1 MNQNAEMI
9 HFNLYTLCRRLLLS
23 PDLKFSSTHFK
34 QLVNL
39 KKMSEL
45 VPLTDWIWQR
55 LMVFNVQIEKSQNI
69 ADGAR
74 WSKYVWN
81 IFFIVFSVVHFSYYQ
96 IYLIQIWKTFN
107 IGALQTDKT
116 FNHPWTMNW
125 ILNEMWK
132 GNSGETLC
140 AVAFGTVLA
149 VSAALAEM
157 PRYVLCILSQHK
169 DKKTTNMK

>member
-1 MNQNAEMI
+1 
-9 HFNLYTLCRRLLLS
+9 
-23 PDLKFSSTHFK
+23 
-34 QLVNL
+34 
-39 KKMSEL
+39 
-45 VPLTDWIWQR
+45 
-55 LMVFNVQIEKSQNI
+55 MVFNVQIEKSQNI

-74 WSKYVWN
+74 RSKYVWN

-149 VSAALAEM
+149 VLAALAEI

>member
-1 MNQNAEMI
+1 MI

-23 PDLKFSSTHFK
+23 PDLKLSSTHFK

-69 ADGAR
+69 AHGAR
-74 WSKYVWN
+74 RSKYVWN
-81 IFFIVFSVVHFSYYQ
+81 IFFIVFSVVHFSYCQ
-96 IYLIQIWKTFN
+96 IYLKQIWKTFN

-116 FNHPWTMNW
+116 FNHPCTMNW

-149 VSAALAEM
+149 VLATLAEI

>member
-1 MNQNAEMI
+1 MNQNAEMP
-9 HFNLYTLCRRLLLS
+9 HFNMYTFCRRLLLS
-23 PDLKFSSTHFK
+23 PDLKLSSTHFK

-39 KKMSEL
+39 KKSEL

-74 WSKYVWN
+74 QSKYVWN

-96 IYLIQIWKTFN
+96 IYLKQIWKTFN

-116 FNHPWTMNW
+116 FNHPCTMNW

-132 GNSGETLC
+132 GNSGETLR
-140 AVAFGTVLA
+140 GIWDSISST
-149 VSAALAEM
+149 SSTSRNT
-157 PRYVLCILSQHK
+157 PLCLMYIEP
-169 DKKTTNMK
+169 T

>member
-1 MNQNAEMI
+1 
-9 HFNLYTLCRRLLLS
+9 
-23 PDLKFSSTHFK
+23 
-34 QLVNL
+34 
-39 KKMSEL
+39 
-45 VPLTDWIWQR
+45 
-55 LMVFNVQIEKSQNI
+55 MVFNVQIEKSQNI

-74 WSKYVWN
+74 RSKYVWN

-107 IGALQTDKT
+107 IDELQTDKT

-149 VSAALAEM
+149 VLAALAEI
-157 PRYVLCILSQHK
+157 PRYVLYIQTSADQ
-169 DKKTTNMK
+169 DPRGR